1 MRWDTLIE
9 LNWIT
14 ISTFFFCPNFEYFRG
29 VTVYYETIFRACD
42 YIKLT
47 VYHTCVTFEKFA
59 ALKISYPE
67 KRR

>member
-1 MRWDTLIE
+1 M
-9 LNWIT
+9 
-14 ISTFFFCPNFEYFRG
+14 CPNFEYFRG
-29 VTVYYETIFRACD
+29 VTVYYEKIFRACD

-47 VYHTCVTFEKFA
+47 VYHTCVTFVKLA